1 MIVELSLMKRISKKA
16 GVTDGLAMRYDGNRL
31 KGITDEYGNSNQ
43 YNVKEFHSADQY
55 NTNDKFIY
63 DANGNMVRD
72 FDRNIVTIRYNC
84 LNLPDTI
91 QFANGNQILNHYD
104 ATGMKY
110 CTDYITPYTNMTTP
124 VPVDSTCQWTFGE
137 EDMDWSGKWYLGSRQ
152 YSFYKDLGV
161 GTVCSLD
168 RVQNPY
174 GYHKGSNYYYY
185 LKDHLGNV
193 REVWYDAQLVVPRP
207 PKSPYLPDATVQ
219 RTQYYAHGL
228 PYAEGT
234 GISTQ
239 PNKYNGKEFI
249 EMHGYDEY
257 DLGFRSYYPA
267 LGRFTVI
274 DALSELHF
282 DVSPYAYCMNNPINY
297 VDPWGLDTIS
307 SDDLNEEWHTFDTE
321 NDVVSLPE
329 IGINLNN
336 GNFCWFNSFTN
347 IAGTAMASIAG
358 NKYTERLWGDG
369 YFTTASGKIYDLDI
383 LNPQVNGKYV
393 RGVQGLRIA
402 KLNAQM
408 SVRLL
413 TRTGNLLGYW
423 SVIMTGKDFIDNQN
437 LSTGIDLATSIGSV
451 LFWEFGAACGI
462 GTLLIE
468 GAKNEV

>member
-16 GVTDGLAMRYDGNRL
+16 GVTDGLVMRYDGNRL

-43 YNVKEFHSADQY
+43 YNVKEFHSADPY

-152 YSFYKDLGV
+152 YSFYKDLDV
-161 GTVCSLD
+161 GTVYSLE

-193 REVWYDAQLVVPRP
+193 REVWYDAQWVVPRP

-249 EMHGYDEY
+249 EMHGLNAT
-257 DLGFRSYYPA
+257 DLGFRSVHNA
-267 LGRFTVI
+267 RGRFDNI
-274 DALSELHF
+274 DPLAELAYHC
-282 DVSPYAYCMNNPINY
+282 SPYAIISANNPY
-297 VDPWGLDTIS
+297 LV
-307 SDDLNEEWHTFDTE
+307 
-321 NDVVSLPE
+321 
-329 IGINLNN
+329 
-336 GNFCWFNSFTN
+336 
-347 IAGTAMASIAG
+347 
-358 NKYTERLWGDG
+358 
-369 YFTTASGKIYDLDI
+369 
-383 LNPQVNGKYV
+383 
-393 RGVQGLRIA
+393 
-402 KLNAQM
+402 
-408 SVRLL
+408 
-413 TRTGNLLGYW
+413 LG
-423 SVIMTGKDFIDNQN
+423 G
-437 LSTGIDLATSIGSV
+437 ASV
-451 LFWEFGAACGI
+451 LIFGRDFQFPTC
-462 GTLLIE
+462 
-468 GAKNEV
+468 AKQCTKLVSEKKQANVNSISLK

>member
-16 GVTDGLAMRYDGNRL
+16 GVTDGLVMRYDGNRL

-43 YNVKEFHSADQY
+43 YNVKEFHSADPY

-152 YSFYKDLGV
+152 YSFYKDLDV

-193 REVWYDAQLVVPRP
+193 REVWYDAQWVVPRP

-249 EMHGYDEY
+249 EMHGYDTY
-257 DLGFRSYYPA
+257 DYGWRGLYSA
-267 LGRFTVI
+267 IGRFTTI
-274 DALSELHF
+274 DPLAEKYY
-282 DVSPYAYCMNNPINY
+282 DVSPYAYCANNPIML
-297 VDPWGLDTIS
+297 VDPDGREMRSGIPAKEQENGVWTTAQS
-307 SDDLNEEWHTFDTE
+307 STYIPQTPHIPDQQMDQQVYRQKCLTE
-321 NDVVSLPE
+321 S
-329 IGINLNN
+329 
-336 GNFCWFNSFTN
+336 
-347 IAGTAMASIAG
+347 AGTLSQSPSNYEKWVDQTFAPHEKLVAG
-358 NKYTERLWGDG
+358 NPVVQAAVVA
-369 YFTTASGKIYDLDI
+369 TAVVPMAAEAAMIVGTAIETSIEVQAVAGAAE
-383 LNPQVNGKYV
+383 
-393 RGVQGLRIA
+393 GVMKGI
-402 KLNAQM
+402 
-408 SVRLL
+408 
-413 TRTGNLLGYW
+413 
-423 SVIMTGKDFIDNQN
+423 IDVK
-437 LSTGIDLATSIGSV
+437 GIDVPPDVYIFNTSISNTV
-451 LFWEFGAACGI
+451 SDI
-462 GTLLIE
+462 INTSLITIYE
-468 GAKNEV
+468 YTKNNE